1 MRSEPGKTFDKLAWY
16 AWLAML
22 VSVPVTSFPLV
33 EATIGGETVS
43 PLSLV
48 PLLLLTVW
56 LTRYLLRGG
65 GLPAEVRPL
74 LLFGILAATS
84 SAASLLLPLG
94 PYKDQTVLTRGLHG
108 LASLAIGLGFY
119 LCAALFPSNRERL
132 RSSLRAIY
140 LGAVLTLVWSSLQAT
155 YVLRAVRTVPL
166 SFNQIHRLFSVRDL
180 FTNRVT
186 GLAYE
191 PSWLGDQLVVLYL
204 PLWLASLATGYSV
217 VRKHGKVAVLEL
229 VLAVWGIAVL
239 LLAESRISVAG
250 MLVMLGV
257 LGLWFLW
264 RLAKRLFA
272 RMPAGIQRRFPLTSL
287 LPRLVVLA
295 AGLIAFAL
303 LARGILAVSATTDWR
318 IRRVL
323 RLQEEVAA
331 LRAEYPYELLYA
343 IADRAAFAERI
354 VYWRAGL
361 YAFEQYPVMGVG
373 VGNAGFLFEEG
384 VPTFGRRL
392 PEIRRVLSPENA
404 SFPNPKSLWVR
415 LLAET
420 GFVGTA
426 AFLSWVVLMLGGA
439 YAMAR
444 GFSGEMKFV
453 GVAGLLCCLAWM
465 LEGFSLDTF
474 ALPQTWLVLGLVTA
488 MQWNSRR
495 QSAVL
500 VPAGPQSPH

>member
-1 MRSEPGKTFDKLAWY
+1 
-16 AWLAML
+16 
-22 VSVPVTSFPLV
+22 
-33 EATIGGETVS
+33 
-43 PLSLV
+43 
-48 PLLLLTVW
+48 
-56 LTRYLLRGG
+56 
-65 GLPAEVRPL
+65 
-74 LLFGILAATS
+74 
-84 SAASLLLPLG
+84 
-94 PYKDQTVLTRGLHG
+94 
-108 LASLAIGLGFY
+108 
-119 LCAALFPSNRERL
+119 LCATLFPSSRERL

-140 LGAVLTLVWSSLQAT
+140 LGAVLTLLWSSLQAT

-217 VRKHGKVAVLEL
+217 VRKRGQIPVLEL
-229 VLAVWGIAVL
+229 VLAIWGIAVL

-250 MLVMLGV
+250 LLVMLGV

-264 RLAKRLFA
+264 RLAQRLLS
-272 RMPAGIQRRFPLTSL
+272 RLPAHIQRRFPLTSL
-287 LPRLVVLA
+287 APRLMVLA
-295 AGLIAFAL
+295 AGLIAFVL
-303 LARGILAVSATTDWR
+303 LARGVLAVSATTDWR

-331 LRAEYPYELLYA
+331 LRDEYPYELLYA

-354 VYWRAGL
+354 VYWRAGFR
-361 YAFEQYPVMGVG
+361 AFERYPLMGVG

-384 VPTFGRRL
+384 VPTFGLRL
-392 PEIRRVLSPENA
+392 PEIRQVLNPENA
-404 SFPNPKSLWVR
+404 SFPNPKSLWIR

-426 AFLSWVVLMLGGA
+426 AFLSWIVLMLAGA
-439 YAMAR
+439 YALAR
-444 GFSGEMKFV
+444 VYSSELRLV
-453 GVAGLLCCLAWM
+453 GVAGLLCCMAWM

-474 ALPQTWLVLGLVTA
+474 ALPQTWLVFGLVTA

-495 QSAVL
+495 QSAAL